1 MTAIDYKPA
10 LRHLRRRDPVLGRL
24 IGQVGPCTLKP
35 NRRRFEM
42 LLRAIVSQQIS
53 TAAARTIF
61 KRVKACSSTGRISLA
76 GMRQVSDEQFL
87 AAGLSRQKLNYVRD
101 LIDHCSRRQPDLSR
115 LERLTDE
122 EVIAELFAIKGIGV
136 WTAQMFLIF
145 SLGRL
150 DVFPTGDLGVQNAV
164 RTLYEVDGEKTELMT
179 KMQALSLQWTPY
191 ASIGSWYCWRSLEL
205 PS

>member
-1 MTAIDYKPA
+1 MTTVDYQPA

-24 IGQVGPCTLKP
+24 IQKVGPCTLKP
-35 NRRRFEM
+35 NRRRLEM

-61 KRVKACSSTGRISLA
+61 RRVKACSRTGRISLA
-76 GMRQVSDEQFL
+76 GMEQVSDEQFL
-87 AAGLSRQKLNYVRD
+87 AAGLSRQKLKYVRD
-101 LIDHCSRRQPDLSR
+101 LIDHCSRRQPDLAR
-115 LERLTDE
+115 LNDLTDE
-122 EVIAELFAIKGIGV
+122 EVIAELIAIKGIGV

-150 DVFPTGDLGVQNAV
+150 DVFPTGDLGVQNAI
-164 RTLYEVDGEKTELMT
+164 RNLYEIHGEKETLVA
-179 KMQALSLQWTPY
+179 KMQELSLQWSPY

-205 PS
+205 PA

>member
-1 MTAIDYKPA
+1 MS
-10 LRHLRRRDPVLGRL
+10 RL

-61 KRVKACSSTGRISLA
+61 KRVKGCSSTGRISLI
-76 GMRQVSDEQFL
+76 GMQQVSDEQFL
-87 AAGLSRQKLNYVRD
+87 AAGLSRQKLKYIRD
-101 LIDHCSRRQPDLSR
+101 LIEHCGRREPDLSR
-115 LERLTDE
+115 LDRLTDE
-122 EVIAELFAIKGIGV
+122 KIIAELIAIKGIGV

-150 DVFPTGDLGVQNAV
+150 DVLPTGDLGVQNAV
-164 RTLYEVDGEKTELMT
+164 RNLYGIDGEKDALIR
-179 KMQALSLQWTPY
+179 KMQELSLQWTPY
-191 ASIGSWYCWRSLEL
+191 ASIGSWYCWRSLDL
-205 PS
+205 KP